1 MHPSQTGRAYEH
13 ELAEAVSSG
22 ADRWL
27 AELRLAVIGIIIS
40 VGLGAADI
48 GLSAGGWIV
57 ALIAGLGSV
66 VVCIGLLWWLR
77 PRRR

>member
-1 MHPSQTGRAYEH
+1 MRGPPTGRSYEQ
-13 ELAEAVSSG
+13 ELAETVNTG

-48 GLSAGGWIV
+48 GLSAGGWIAALV
-57 ALIAGLGSV
+57 AGMASV
-66 VVCIGLLWWLR
+66 VVVTALFWGLR